1 MIYIVLTG
9 PGIKRDLVNAKIY
22 NRLLDLALFA
32 DERDCA
38 CTELWWVGAWHVSEP
53 FMKAI
58 N

>member
-1 MIYIVLTG
+1 M
-9 PGIKRDLVNAKIY
+9 NAKIS

-38 CTELWWVGAWHVSEP
+38 CTEFWWVGAWHVGEP